1 MVTGESAKGGPSEKK
16 DKHGGPPLRRAGMD
30 TTRKV
35 GFFKKPTEIPLH
47 CHGSMMVEEISE
59 GDVLMIDVERLIA
72 ADELH
77 KQTVAVEQVRDAGS
91 KWLTQYPE
99 AKRNAIEQLAVSFL
113 LAMNSTLCFF
123 TVAMRMLSKA
133 PWTDSTIS
141 LDVRQ
146 SAMVAISR
154 GWFVKAKISASIPL

>member
-1 MVTGESAKGGPSEKK
+1 MGTGESAKGGPSEKK
-16 DKHGGPPLRRAGMD
+16 GKHGEPPLRRAGMD
-30 TTRKV
+30 TTRKL
-35 GFFKKPTEIPLH
+35 GFFKKPTEIPRH
-47 CHGSMMVEEISE
+47 CHDSMMVEEKSD

-133 PWTDSTIS
+133 PWTDSMIS
-141 LDVRQ
+141 PDVRQ
-146 SAMVAISR
+146 AAMVAIS
-154 GWFVKAKISASIPL
+154 

>member
-1 MVTGESAKGGPSEKK
+1 
-16 DKHGGPPLRRAGMD
+16 
-30 TTRKV
+30 
-35 GFFKKPTEIPLH
+35 
-47 CHGSMMVEEISE
+47 MMVEEKSE
-59 GDVLMIDVERLIA
+59 GDVLMIDVERLI

-133 PWTDSTIS
+133 PWTDPMIS
-141 LDVRQ
+141 PDVRQ
-146 SAMVAISR
+146 AAMVAISR
-154 GWFVKAKISASIPL
+154 GWFVKSENFSKYPFTRAELALAAGTYQGHLYRRFLTTPLWRYAPLLIICTLLRHDVHTG